1 MTEAERL
8 QLAQKLAGLIG
19 DPLPLVWSDDDLFD
33 YAEYV
38 ENILAGRRMGE
49 NSVLFE
55 VRNADPRWAEDLERR
70 RLAFRKRTSHR
81 QALPK
86 QGSAALRKKGDQTRT
101 KVVAAWRS
109 FSKLPER
116 SRATKIAERLGIRPR
131 TVRGH
136 LKKARK
142 KREISMPRVFRH
154 FLFAR

>member
-1 MTEAERL
+1 MTETERL

-19 DPLPLVWSDDDLFD
+19 DQLPLLRNDNDLFD

-38 ENILAGRRMGE
+38 KDILAGKHMDE

-55 VRNADPRWAEDLERR
+55 VMCADPRWAEDLERR
-70 RLAFRKRTSHR
+70 RLAFRERTSHR

-136 LKKARK
+136 LKKAREK
-142 KREISMPRVFRH
+142 KGNFNAEGV
-154 FLFAR
+154 